1 MNIVKHD
8 KGFIPT
14 APIVKSKD
22 DTDNETSQMGMG
34 NIVSRRCGSS
44 NTKHQAELGGERDG
58 YDGNTQ
64 SDTENTV

>member
-1 MNIVKHD
+1 
-8 KGFIPT
+8 
-14 APIVKSKD
+14 
-22 DTDNETSQMGMG
+22 MGMG

-58 YDGNTQ
+58 YDGNSQ